1 MNPFEQLVTDVPG
14 RAVRL
19 LVVASACTALVAVL
33 SGMSHKWDD
42 APTKTVA
49 DPVFAKMAPVPE
61 RGKAKTFTDPAPV
74 DPDASGPA
82 ARMTLATPAAAAP
95 AAMPVERTAA
105 LSAPVEAPPAP
116 LVGEAGSDGGTVGD
130 GQAGG
135 DGADL
140 DETASIPPELPQPR
154 PQSAKNEAAKN
165 EAAKNEAG
173 KNEQPDAEPLTL
185 KVPSSVRVR
194 SGSTFTIGSAS
205 YRLKDVDSI
214 APDSCKRGSR
224 GCKRHPMRT
233 LRQAIAGATLKCS
246 ASTSG
251 SSTILSECSKIKA
264 GGRSRRASGKRT
276 RVARR

>member
-33 SGMSHKWDD
+33 SGMSHRWDD
-42 APTKTVA
+42 APTQTVA

-61 RGKAKTFTDPAPV
+61 RVKANGPERVKAKTFTDPAPV
-74 DPDASGPA
+74 ETGASGPA

-95 AAMPVERTAA
+95 APAAGERMASLPPPVEM
-105 LSAPVEAPPAP
+105 P
-116 LVGEAGSDGGTVGD
+116 LARSGEESVGGGETVSHGK
-130 GQAGG
+130 AGG
-135 DGADL
+135 NGADL
-140 DETASIPPELPQPR
+140 DETASIPPEQPQPR
-154 PQSAKNEAAKN
+154 PKKEPPKVEPKAEPK
-165 EAAKNEAG
+165 
-173 KNEQPDAEPLTL
+173 AEPLTL

-194 SGSTFTIGSAS
+194 SGSTFSIGSAS

-214 APDSCKRGSR
+214 ASDSCKRGSR
-224 GCKRHPMRT
+224 SCKRHPMRT

-246 ASTSG
+246 AVTSG
-251 SSTILSECSKIKA
+251 SSTILAECAKIKA

>member
-42 APTKTVA
+42 APTQTVA

-61 RGKAKTFTDPAPV
+61 RVKAKTFTDPAPV
-74 DPDASGPA
+74 ESGASGPA

-95 AAMPVERTAA
+95 AASPVERTAA
-105 LSAPVEAPPAP
+105 LSAPVEAPLAP
-116 LVGEAGSDGGTVGD
+116 PVQGSVGD
-130 GQAGG
+130 GKTGDDGKAGS

-140 DETASIPPELPQPR
+140 DETASIPPEQPQPR
-154 PQSAKNEAAKN
+154 PKTAKNERSEN
-165 EAAKNEAG
+165 ER
-173 KNEQPDAEPLTL
+173 PDTDPLTL

-194 SGSTFTIGSAS
+194 SGSTFTIGSES
-205 YRLKDVDSI
+205 YRLKNVDSI
-214 APDSCKRGSR
+214 ATDSCRRGSR

-251 SSTILSECSKIKA
+251 SSTILSECTKVKA